1 MLDCVC
7 GEEALCQRVH
17 AVNRHCIRLC
27 MWSTGIVPECA
38 CGQQALCQS
47 VHVVNR
53 QCQSV
58 HVVNRHCVRVYMWS
72 TGIVSEC
79 ACGQQALCQSV
90 HVVNRLPHRAVGR
103 ELRHDLLSYLQGGL
117 PA

>member
-1 MLDCVC
+1 M
-7 GEEALCQRVH
+7 R
-17 AVNRHCIRLC
+17 
-27 MWSTGIVPECA
+27 STGTVSECA

-53 QCQSV
+53 
-58 HVVNRHCVRVYMWS
+58 HCVRVRMRS
-72 TGIVSEC
+72 TGTVSEC
-79 ACGQQALCQSV
+79 ACGQQAMCQSV

-103 ELRHDLLSYLQGGL
+103 ELRHDLLPYLQGGL